1 MPGVWSAHVTKE
13 GRTYF
18 YNRTTK
24 QSAWE
29 KPEDFDGDEP
39 PAPFGA
45 KRLEWEELWDPKNE
59 RAYYYNRA
67 TRKTQWQK
75 PEGVEIKPRAGA
87 SDKKHDKHRTKARKG
102 DENGSTPRENEP
114 TEAEESKAK
123 SSREEN
129 QTQNQAEDPNQTRND
144 DVNAQEAAPTST
156 HSKKKKKKSKRD
168 KADTAVVDTQRKRR
182 RQDEKR
188 LIIWDDEEQ
197 GVDVTRGIEE
207 KDTEDGKEATRLL
220 QELSTTDAI
229 MEANVLSVINGFLR
243 AHTESNGPEILVEK
257 LSSSYRG
264 HAQMIGLVASWLDTL
279 PVSTTALEN
288 KMTFD
293 VNEGAVISN
302 KGASW
307 DPAEEILYSHLK
319 DVINENY
326 DPKLVSNVL
335 SGSAVEPEWLTQ
347 MLNDRKWRLM
357 LIELAE
363 THKTCTLLQ
372 YAIRRISEAGHH
384 KEIASITSANAF
396 FPVFGGVLV
405 DAFSRIPFANE
416 EEVVEDITALNK
428 ICCQSS
434 HSYVYAQEL
443 LCSMDDKLY
452 LMQKDAGA
460 ESAKYSHIR
469 MVRSKLNRVGGELQE
484 TASSR
489 FGAKIVPFHI
499 LRRRYIYD
507 ANPKFCDAILSIVKT
522 KKCSELAAETLAKEF
537 QTSKAP
543 PPVAH
548 LRDPIVLSSLLD
560 RLFNPSDST
569 SPTFVQN
576 CVFLLAYAASTKDD
590 RSLLQTGVQGSSDQV
605 AVDDDGVESTK
616 KALVEASAI
625 CKSDHTLGYNMN
637 QSGVVDKLI
646 SVMSV
651 PVVSM
656 GVLHWLEVILTSPE
670 FFNST
675 PLHICFPSLLRV
687 LKASIKL
694 HVAQWPI
701 AFGVLVTSLRLH
713 PEINP
718 VKALELKRET
728 LRCMVFMIT
737 SGYVLPVLEFV
748 FTNTMELDQALLRN
762 FITMLFARVAPPFS
776 PKFSVALT
784 KILTHP
790 KVQTAIKSCPPESKL
805 KMRGFV
811 SFCKKNA
818 NQIMRSSKTATVPLL
833 GLFTACFNRARYVW
847 RLKAKRQKQGD

>member
-1 MPGVWSAHVTKE
+1 MTGVWSAHVTKE
-13 GRTYF
+13 GRTYY
-18 YNRTTK
+18 YNRSTK

-29 KPEDFDGDEP
+29 KPADFDGDETTA
-39 PAPFGA
+39 APVPSTA
-45 KRLEWEELWDPKNE
+45 SSSKKPDWEELWDPKNE
-59 RAYYYNRA
+59 RAYYYNRV

-75 PEGVEIKPRAGA
+75 PENVEIKPHAGA
-87 SDKKHDKHRTKARKG
+87 AAAREKRHEKHSKKDKKKSELLIATEDSEEKKEETEQEAKQETEEHIKTKIE
-102 DENGSTPRENEP
+102 DEVSQTNGQEP
-114 TEAEESKAK
+114 TH
-123 SSREEN
+123 
-129 QTQNQAEDPNQTRND
+129 Q
-144 DVNAQEAAPTST
+144 
-156 HSKKKKKKSKRD
+156 KKKKKKSRRER
-168 KADTAVVDTQRKRR
+168 VEVETQRKRR
-182 RQDEKR
+182 RQENEKR

-197 GVDVTRGIEE
+197 GNDSKGIQE
-207 KDTEDGKEATRLL
+207 KDTEDGKEAVRLL
-220 QELSTTDAI
+220 QELSKTDAI
-229 MEANVLSVINGFLR
+229 MEANVLAVINGFLR
-243 AHTESNGPEILVEK
+243 AHNESNGPEILVEK

-293 VNEGAVISN
+293 VSEGAVIAN

-307 DPAEEILYSHLK
+307 NPAEEILYSHLK
-319 DVINENY
+319 DMINDNY

-396 FPVFGGVLV
+396 FPVFSGVLV
-405 DAFSRIPFANE
+405 DAFSRIPFASE
-416 EEVVEDITALNK
+416 EDVAEDIAALNK
-428 ICCQSS
+428 VCCQSA
-434 HSYVYAQEL
+434 HSYIYAQEL

-452 LMQKDAGA
+452 LMQKDAG
-460 ESAKYSHIR
+460 ESSTEYTHIH
-469 MVRSKLNRVGGELQE
+469 MVRSKFNRVRGELQE

-489 FGAKIVPFHI
+489 FGAKVVPFHI
-499 LRRRYIYD
+499 LRRRYIYG
-507 ANPKFCDAILSIVKT
+507 AKPKFCDAILSIVKT
-522 KKCSELAAETLAKEF
+522 KKCSEMGAETLAKEF
-537 QTSKAP
+537 QVSKML

-548 LRDPIVLSSLLD
+548 LRDPMVLSSLLD
-560 RLFNPSDST
+560 RLFNPSDSI
-569 SPTFVQN
+569 SPAFVQN
-576 CVFLLAYAASTKDD
+576 CVFLLAYAASTKDE
-590 RSLLQTGVQGSSDQV
+590 RSLLQTGVVSSSDQV
-605 AVDDDGVESTK
+605 EVDDDGVESTK
-616 KALVEASAI
+616 KALAEASAI

-656 GVLHWLEVILTSPE
+656 GVLHWLEVILTSPG
-670 FFNST
+670 FFSST
-675 PLHICFPSLLRV
+675 PLHICFPSLLRI

-694 HVAQWPI
+694 HVAQWSI

-713 PEINP
+713 SEVNP

-728 LRCMVFMIT
+728 LRCMVYMIT

-748 FTNTMELDQALLRN
+748 FTNTLELDQALLRN
-762 FITMLFARVAPPFS
+762 FITMLFARIAPPFS
-776 PKFSVALT
+776 PKFVVALT

-790 KVQTAIKSCPPESKL
+790 KVQTAIKSCPPESKTKL
-805 KMRGFV
+805 RGFV
-811 SFCKKNA
+811 SFCKKSPG
-818 NQIMRSSKTATVPLL
+818 MLSSDQLHSLTVTQD
-833 GLFTACFNRARYVW
+833 GR
-847 RLKAKRQKQGD
+847 D

>member
-1 MPGVWSAHVTKE
+1 MTSVWSAHVTKE
-13 GRTYF
+13 GRTYY
-18 YNRTTK
+18 YNRSTK

-29 KPEDFDGDEP
+29 KPADFDGDEP
-39 PAPFGA
+39 SAAAAGA
-45 KRLEWEELWDPKNE
+45 GASSAASSSKKVEWEELWDPKNE

-67 TRKTQWQK
+67 TRKTQWQR
-75 PEGVEIKPRAGA
+75 PEGVEIKPHAGE
-87 SDKKHDKHRTKARKG
+87 KRHHEKHRSKKSKG
-102 DENGSTPRENEP
+102 EENDSTAKQENDSTSRENGSTHP
-114 TEAEESKAK
+114 TS
-123 SSREEN
+123 EEN
-129 QTQNQAEDPNQTRND
+129 QNQNVEVTNQTEE
-144 DVNAQEAAPTST
+144 EAANGQEVDVVAAAAATSTST
-156 HSKKKKKKSKRD
+156 HSKKKKKKSKRE
-168 KADTAVVDTQRKRR
+168 KVEAVPVESQRKRR

-197 GVDVTRGIEE
+197 GNDSTQGIEE

-220 QELSTTDAI
+220 QELSKTDAI
-229 MEANVLSVINGFLR
+229 MEANVLAVINGFLR

-279 PVSTTALEN
+279 PVSTTALES

-293 VNEGAVISN
+293 VSEGAVIAN

-396 FPVFGGVLV
+396 FSVFSGVLV

-416 EEVVEDITALNK
+416 EEVVEDIAALNK
-428 ICCQSS
+428 VCCQSS

-452 LMQKDAGA
+452 LMQKDIGA
-460 ESAKYSHIR
+460 DSAKYSHIR
-469 MVRSKLNRVGGELQE
+469 MVRSKLNRVRGELQE
-484 TASSR
+484 TASGR
-489 FGAKIVPFHI
+489 YGAKIVPFHI

-522 KKCSELAAETLAKEF
+522 KKCSELSAETLAKEF
-537 QTSKAP
+537 QTSKTP

-548 LRDPIVLSSLLD
+548 LRDPMVLSALLD
-560 RLFNPSDST
+560 RLFNPSDSI
-569 SPTFVQN
+569 SPAFVQN
-576 CVFLLAYAASTKDD
+576 CVFLLAYAASTKDE
-590 RSLLQTGVQGSSDQV
+590 RSLLQTGVQGSSDHV
-605 AVDDDGVESTK
+605 EVDDDGVETTK

-656 GVLHWLEVILTSPE
+656 GVLHWLEVILTSPGL
-670 FFNST
+670 FSST
-675 PLHICFPSLLRV
+675 PLHICFPSLLRI

-701 AFGVLVTSLRLH
+701 AFSVLVTSLRLH
-713 PEINP
+713 PDTNP

-748 FTNTMELDQALLRN
+748 FTNTLELDQALLRN
-762 FITMLFARVAPPFS
+762 FITMLFSRIAPPFS

-790 KVQTAIKSCPPESKL
+790 KVQTAIKSCPPESKMKL
-805 KMRGFV
+805 RGFV
-811 SFCKKNA
+811 SFCNKN
-818 NQIMRSSKTATVPLL
+818 SSMLSSDQLHSLTLIQE
-833 GLFTACFNRARYVW
+833 G
-847 RLKAKRQKQGD
+847 

>member
-1 MPGVWSAHVTKE
+1 MTSVWSAHVTKE
-13 GRTYF
+13 GRTYY
-18 YNRTTK
+18 YNRSTK

-29 KPEDFDGDEP
+29 KPADFDGDESSAAAS
-39 PAPFGA
+39 APSAAA
-45 KRLEWEELWDPKNE
+45 KKVEWEELWDPKNE

-67 TRKTQWQK
+67 TRKTQWQR
-75 PEGVEIKPRAGA
+75 PEGVEVKPHAGVTA
-87 SDKKHDKHRTKARKG
+87 AREKRHHDKHRSKTHKDSTKRENDSTTG
-102 DENGSTPRENEP
+102 ENGSTHS
-114 TEAEESKAK
+114 TS
-123 SSREEN
+123 EEN
-129 QTQNQAEDPNQTRND
+129 QTQTQNVEVKNQIYEHEDEDKAANGH
-144 DVNAQEAAPTST
+144 EASSSSAAAAT
-156 HSKKKKKKSKRD
+156 HSKKKKRKSK
-168 KADTAVVDTQRKRR
+168 KEKVEVTPPETQRKRR

-197 GVDVTRGIEE
+197 GNGSTKDIEE
-207 KDTEDGKEATRLL
+207 KDTEDGKEATKLL
-220 QELSTTDAI
+220 QELSKTDSI
-229 MEANVLSVINGFLR
+229 MEANVLAVINGFLR

-293 VNEGAVISN
+293 VSEGAVISN

-326 DPKLVSNVL
+326 DAKLVSNVL

-396 FPVFGGVLV
+396 FSVFSGVLV

-416 EEVVEDITALNK
+416 EEVVEDIAALNK
-428 ICCQSS
+428 VCCQSS

-443 LCSMDDKLY
+443 LCSMDDKLFM
-452 LMQKDAGA
+452 MQKEAGA
-460 ESAKYSHIR
+460 DSAQYAHIR
-469 MVRSKLNRVGGELQE
+469 MVRSKLNRVCGELQE
-484 TASSR
+484 TASGR

-507 ANPKFCDAILSIVKT
+507 ANPKFCDAILSIVKSKT
-522 KKCSELAAETLAKEF
+522 CSELSADTLAKEF

-548 LRDPIVLSSLLD
+548 LRDPMVLSALLD
-560 RLFNPSDST
+560 RLFNPSDSI
-569 SPTFVQN
+569 SPSFVQN
-576 CVFLLAYAASTKDD
+576 CVFLLAYAASTKDE
-590 RSLLQTGVQGSSDQV
+590 RSLLRTGVQGSSDHV
-605 AVDDDGVESTK
+605 EVDDDGVESTK
-616 KALVEASAI
+616 KALIEASAI

-656 GVLHWLEVILTSPE
+656 GVLHWLEVILTSPG
-670 FFNST
+670 FFRST
-675 PLHICFPSLLRV
+675 PLHICFPSLLRI

-701 AFGVLVTSLRLH
+701 AFNVLVTSLRLH
-713 PEINP
+713 PDINP

-748 FTNTMELDQALLRN
+748 FTNTLELDQALLRN
-762 FITMLFARVAPPFS
+762 FITMLFSRIAPPFS

-790 KVQTAIKSCPPESKL
+790 KVQTAIKSCPPESKMKL
-805 KMRGFV
+805 RGFV
-811 SFCKKNA
+811 SFCDKNSH
-818 NQIMRSSKTATVPLL
+818 MLSSDQLHSLALVQE
-833 GLFTACFNRARYVW
+833 G
-847 RLKAKRQKQGD
+847 

>member
-1 MPGVWSAHVTKE
+1 MTSVWSAHVTKE
-13 GRTYF
+13 GRTYY
-18 YNRTTK
+18 YNRSTK

-29 KPEDFDGDEP
+29 KPADFDGEEP
-39 PAPFGA
+39 SAVAATPTSSKKA
-45 KRLEWEELWDPKNE
+45 EWEELWDPKNE
-59 RAYYYNRA
+59 RAYYFNRT
-67 TRKTQWQK
+67 TRKTQWQR
-75 PEGVEIKPRAGA
+75 PEGVEIKPHAGA
-87 SDKKHDKHRTKARKG
+87 TEKHKHHNKTKKTS
-102 DENGSTPRENEP
+102 E
-114 TEAEESKAK
+114 EATIRDDSAESEE
-123 SSREEN
+123 
-129 QTQNQAEDPNQTRND
+129 TQNQKVEDQNQIQ
-144 DVNAQEAAPTST
+144 QEREEPAPETTT
-156 HSKKKKKKSKRD
+156 HSRKKKKKSKRE
-168 KADTAVVDTQRKRR
+168 KVEHVPVESQRKRR

-197 GVDVTRGIEE
+197 DHDASKDIEE

-220 QELSTTDAI
+220 QELSKTDAI
-229 MEANVLSVINGFLR
+229 MEANVLAVINGFLR

-293 VNEGAVISN
+293 VSEGAVIAN

-319 DVINENY
+319 DMVDENY

-347 MLNDRKWRLM
+347 MLSDRKWRLM

-396 FPVFGGVLV
+396 FPVFSGVLV

-416 EEVVEDITALNK
+416 EEMVEDIAALK
-428 ICCQSS
+428 KVCCQSS

-452 LMQKDAGA
+452 LMQKDADATSA
-460 ESAKYSHIR
+460 EYTHIR
-469 MVRSKLNRVGGELQE
+469 MVRSKLNRVHGELQE
-484 TASSR
+484 TASTR

-507 ANPKFCDAILSIVKT
+507 ANTKFCDAILSIVKT
-522 KKCSELAAETLAKEF
+522 KKCSELSAEALAKEY
-537 QTSKAP
+537 QTSKTP

-548 LRDPIVLSSLLD
+548 LRDPMVLSSLLD
-560 RLFNPSDST
+560 RLFNPSDSI
-569 SPTFVQN
+569 SPAFVQN

-605 AVDDDGVESTK
+605 EVDDDGVESTK

-625 CKSDHTLGYNMN
+625 CKSDHTIGYNMN

-656 GVLHWLEVILTSPE
+656 GVLHWLEVILTSPGL
-670 FFNST
+670 FSST
-675 PLHICFPSLLRV
+675 PLHICFPSLLRI

-701 AFGVLVTSLRLH
+701 SFGVLVTSLRLH
-713 PEINP
+713 PDVNP

-748 FTNTMELDQALLRN
+748 FTNTLELDQALLRN
-762 FITMLFARVAPPFS
+762 FITMLFARIAPPFS

-790 KVQTAIKSCPPESKL
+790 KVQTAIKSCPPESRMKL
-805 KMRGFV
+805 RGFV
-811 SFCKKNA
+811 SFCKKNPKVL
-818 NQIMRSSKTATVPLL
+818 SSDQLHALTVIQE
-833 GLFTACFNRARYVW
+833 GR
-847 RLKAKRQKQGD
+847 D

>member
-1 MPGVWSAHVTKE
+1 MSVWSAHVTKE
-13 GRTYF
+13 GRTYY
-18 YNRTTK
+18 YNKSTK

-29 KPEDFDGDEP
+29 KPADFDGEEP
-39 PAPFGA
+39 GA
-45 KRLEWEELWDPKNE
+45 AAAAASTSNSAKKTEWEELWDPKNE

-75 PEGVEIKPRAGA
+75 PEGVDIKPHAA
-87 SDKKHDKHRTKARKG
+87 AKEKHKHHKTRKSE
-102 DENGSTPRENEP
+102 D
-114 TEAEESKAK
+114 AEEKAE
-123 SSREEN
+123 SEEN
-129 QTQNQAEDPNQTRND
+129 QIQNQKEEVKNQT
-144 DVNAQEAAPTST
+144 QELEAAETTT
-156 HSKKKKKKSKRD
+156 HKKKKKKVKRE
-168 KADTAVVDTQRKRR
+168 KEHVTVEPQRKRR

-197 GVDVTRGIEE
+197 SNDISKDIEE

-220 QELSTTDAI
+220 QELSKTDAI
-229 MEANVLSVINGFLR
+229 MEANVLAVINGFLR
-243 AHTESNGPEILVEK
+243 AHTDSNGPEILVEK

-264 HAQMIGLVASWLDTL
+264 HAQMIGLVASWLDML

-293 VNEGAVISN
+293 VNEGAVIAN

-307 DPAEEILYSHLK
+307 DPAEEILFSHLK

-396 FPVFGGVLV
+396 FPVFSGVLI

-416 EEVVEDITALNK
+416 EEVVEDIAALNK
-428 ICCQSS
+428 VCCQSS

-452 LMQKDAGA
+452 MMLKDAHTTTA
-460 ESAKYSHIR
+460 QHTHIR
-469 MVRSKLNRVGGELQE
+469 MVRSKLNRVRGELQE

-499 LRRRYIYD
+499 LRRSYIYN

-522 KKCSELAAETLAKEF
+522 KKCSELSAETLAKEY
-537 QTSKAP
+537 QTSKTP

-548 LRDPIVLSSLLD
+548 LRDPMVLSSLLD
-560 RLFNPSDST
+560 RLFNPSDSI
-569 SPTFVQN
+569 SPAFVQN

-590 RSLLQTGVQGSSDQV
+590 RSLLQTGVQASPDQV
-605 AVDDDGVESTK
+605 EVDVDGVESTK
-616 KALVEASAI
+616 KALMEASAI

-656 GVLHWLEVILTSPE
+656 GALHWLEVILKSPE
-670 FFNST
+670 FFSST
-675 PLHICFPSLLRV
+675 PLHICFPSLLRI
-687 LKASIKL
+687 LKAAIKL

-701 AFGVLVTSLRLH
+701 SFGVLVTSLRLH
-713 PEINP
+713 PDINP

-748 FTNTMELDQALLRN
+748 FTNTLELDQALLRN
-762 FITMLFARVAPPFS
+762 FITMLFGRIAPPFS

-790 KVQTAIKSCPPESKL
+790 KVQTAIKTCPPEMKM

-811 SFCKKNA
+811 SFCRKNPGV
-818 NQIMRSSKTATVPLL
+818 ISSDQLHSLTVIQE
-833 GLFTACFNRARYVW
+833 GR
-847 RLKAKRQKQGD
+847 D

>member
-1 MPGVWSAHVTKE
+1 MTSVWSAHVTKE
-13 GRTYF
+13 GRTYY
-18 YNRTTK
+18 YNKSTK

-29 KPEDFDGDEP
+29 KPEGFDGEEP
-39 PAPFGA
+39 GA
-45 KRLEWEELWDPKNE
+45 ATATATSSAKKTEWEELWDPKNE
-59 RAYYYNRA
+59 RSYYYNRA

-75 PEGVEIKPRAGA
+75 PEGVEIKPHAA
-87 SDKKHDKHRTKARKG
+87 AKEKHKHHKTRK
-102 DENGSTPRENEP
+102 S
-114 TEAEESKAK
+114 EEVEEKVES
-123 SSREEN
+123 EEN
-129 QTQNQAEDPNQTRND
+129 QIQNQKDEVKSQT
-144 DVNAQEAAPTST
+144 QEQEVAVETT
-156 HSKKKKKKSKRD
+156 HKKKKKKVKRE
-168 KADTAVVDTQRKRR
+168 KEHVAVEPQRKRR

-197 GVDVTRGIEE
+197 SNDISKDIEE

-220 QELSTTDAI
+220 QELSKTDSI
-229 MEANVLSVINGFLR
+229 MEANVLAVINGFLR
-243 AHTESNGPEILVEK
+243 AHTDSNGPEILVEK

-264 HAQMIGLVASWLDTL
+264 HAQMIGLVASWLDML

-293 VNEGAVISN
+293 VNEGAVIAN

-307 DPAEEILYSHLK
+307 DPAEEILFSNLK

-347 MLNDRKWRLM
+347 MLNARKWRLM

-396 FPVFGGVLV
+396 FPVFSGVLI

-416 EEVVEDITALNK
+416 EEVVEDIAALNK
-428 ICCQSS
+428 VCCQSS

-452 LMQKDAGA
+452 SMLKDAEATTG
-460 ESAKYSHIR
+460 EHTHIR
-469 MVRSKLNRVGGELQE
+469 MVRSKLNRVRGELQE

-499 LRRRYIYD
+499 LRRSYIYN

-522 KKCSELAAETLAKEF
+522 KKCSELSAETLAKEY
-537 QTSKAP
+537 QASKTP

-548 LRDPIVLSSLLD
+548 LRDPMVLSSLLD
-560 RLFNPSDST
+560 RLFNPSDSI
-569 SPTFVQN
+569 SPAFVQN
-576 CVFLLAYAASTKDD
+576 CVFLLAYAASTKDE
-590 RSLLQTGVQGSSDQV
+590 RSLLQTGVQASSDQV
-605 AVDDDGVESTK
+605 EVDGDGVESTK
-616 KALVEASAI
+616 KALMEASAF

-637 QSGVVDKLI
+637 HSGVVDKLI

-656 GVLHWLEVILTSPE
+656 GALHWLEVILKSPE
-670 FFNST
+670 FFSST
-675 PLHICFPSLLRV
+675 PLHICFPSLLRI
-687 LKASIKL
+687 LKAAIKL

-701 AFGVLVTSLRLH
+701 SFDVLVTSLRLH
-713 PEINP
+713 PDINP

-748 FTNTMELDQALLRN
+748 FTNTLELDQALLRN
-762 FITMLFARVAPPFS
+762 FITMLFGRIAPPFS

-790 KVQTAIKSCPPESKL
+790 KVQTAIKSCPPET
-805 KMRGFV
+805 KMKMQGFV
-811 SFCKKNA
+811 SFCKKNPS
-818 NQIMRSSKTATVPLL
+818 MVSSDQLHSLTVVQE
-833 GLFTACFNRARYVW
+833 GR
-847 RLKAKRQKQGD
+847 D